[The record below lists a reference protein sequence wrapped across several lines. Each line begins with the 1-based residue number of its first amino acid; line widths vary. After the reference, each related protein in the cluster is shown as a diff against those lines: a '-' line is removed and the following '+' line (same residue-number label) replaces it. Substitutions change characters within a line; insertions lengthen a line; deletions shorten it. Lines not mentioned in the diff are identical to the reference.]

1 MDEILELLQENS
13 RLTPKQIATMLDMDE
28 SEVEQKIQEIE
39 KERVIVKY
47 GATVNWDNA
56 HCDVVSALIEVKVQP
71 QRGVGFNEVARRIYN
86 FPEVRSMYLM
96 SGNFDFLVELKCGNL
111 RDVADFVSYKLST
124 IEFVQSTATNF
135 VLQSY
140 KQDGVVFEPEEAKE
154 RLRVTP

>member
-28 SEVEQKIQEIE
+28 SEVADKISEIE

-47 GATVNWDNA
+47 GATVNWDNSS
-56 HCDVVSALIEVKVQP
+56 CDVVSALIEVKVQP

-96 SGNFDFLVELKCGNL
+96 SGNFDFLLEIKCSNL
-111 RDVADFVSYKLST
+111 REIADFVSYKLST

-135 VLQSY
+135 VLQTY
-140 KQDGVVFEPEEAKE
+140 KQDGVVFEPEEIKE
-154 RLRVTP
+154 RLKVTP